1 MSETSGAAAPIWNE
15 NLRTL
20 SADERAFLL
29 AIKDSPKT
37 KGELAEMNLLADAL
51 QVNARAYCKRAGLAE
66 YELGAPGPVHRWQ
79 ITAAGR
85 RAEFFGYVKPQMV
98 TRVRRASPG
107 TPAAKKRAAA
117 RRRSK

>member
-1 MSETSGAAAPIWNE
+1 MSDTVWNPD
-15 NLRTL
+15 LRTL
-20 SADERAFLL
+20 SVDERVFLL

-37 KGELAEMNLLADAL
+37 KGELAKMNLLADAL

-85 RAEFFGYVKPQMV
+85 RAEFFGYVKPQMAP
-98 TRVRRASPG
+98 RARRASPG

-117 RRRSK
+117 KRRAK